1 MDLSQVPIPK
11 SGKKL
16 DDIWADKISKY
27 WVEQNN
33 SSIKRFI
40 AGGEWGQAY
49 EIEDDKVL
57 KVTVG
62 IEEAAYAYEA
72 MKDKPFGYVPIHEVL
87 KVNESVFVIIM
98 DLIEQPEYL
107 TDMTKEI
114 DDILDSKLLS
124 INSDPRKIEHLIQND
139 SMIEILFDLHDITVG
154 NEKFPMGDIHYENVG
169 FKLGTTELVVI
180 DQMFDFVDEK
190 YYQEEIEQM
199 E

>member
-1 MDLSQVPIPK
+1 MDLSKVPIPK

-16 DDIWADKISKY
+16 DNIWADKISKY

-49 EIEDDKVL
+49 EIEDNKVL

-87 KVNESVFVIIM
+87 RVNESVFIIIM

-107 TDMTKEI
+107 MNITKEL
-114 DDILDSKLLS
+114 DDILDSKSLS
-124 INSDPRKIEHLIQND
+124 INSDPKSVEDLIQND
-139 SMIEILFDLHDITVG
+139 FMIEILFDLHDIVVS
-154 NEKFPMGDIHYENVG
+154 NDKFPMGDVHCENIG

-190 YYQEEIEQM
+190 YYQKEIEQM